1 MCYYIESILGSPEE
15 TAENEFLEGDVM
27 NTDVG
32 TERNGQGHET
42 AYVEF
47 RADEAGLS
55 TKETHA
61 IRGEKD
67 LRPESDETG
76 GHVR

>member
-1 MCYYIESILGSPEE
+1 
-15 TAENEFLEGDVM
+15 M

-42 AYVEF
+42 AYAEF

-55 TKETHA
+55 TEETHA
-61 IRGEKD
+61 IQGEKD
-67 LRPESDETG
+67 LKPESDETG